1 MTKKHRYDSGKESG
15 RNSVISIPP
24 ISKKEKKTQ
33 FPSNFLPFDDRSAKT
48 FRSLFF
54 FSIDEN
60 EYVLVDTKKASGF
73 AGGAKVTEARNRG
86 NTIKYDVDKENDD
99 DGRTFALRRG

>member
-1 MTKKHRYDSGKESG
+1 M
-15 RNSVISIPP
+15 
-24 ISKKEKKTQ
+24 
-33 FPSNFLPFDDRSAKT
+33 
-48 FRSLFF
+48 
-54 FSIDEN
+54 
-60 EYVLVDTKKASGF
+60 LVDTKKASGF